1 MDKTPFTF
9 VESEAELGVL
19 SRKLSAAKEIAI
31 DLEHHNFRSY
41 LGITCLMQ
49 ISTRD
54 EDFIVDTLKLKPVL
68 SHYLLPIFSD
78 PKITKVLHGADMD
91 VLWLQRDCGLYVVNM
106 FDTGQASRLLQKQ
119 SYGLAFLLSHYCNVN
134 ADKKY
139 QLADWR
145 LRPLPKDMLK
155 YAREDTHYL
164 LFIYD
169 SLSQELQEK
178 SLYN

>member
-9 VESEAELGVL
+9 VETEAQLEAAAYKL
-19 SRKLSAAKEIAI
+19 SRASEVAI

-54 EDFIVDTLKLKPVL
+54 EDFVVDTLKLRPVL
-68 SHYLLPIFSD
+68 SSKLLPVFSD
-78 PKITKVLHGADMD
+78 PKIVKVLHGADMD

-106 FDTGQASRLLQKQ
+106 FDTGQASRLLQMP
-119 SYGLAFLLSHYCNVN
+119 SFGLAFLLSHYCSVS

-145 LRPLPKDMLK
+145 IRPLP
-155 YAREDTHYL
+155 
-164 LFIYD
+164 
-169 SLSQELQEK
+169 
-178 SLYN
+178 